1 MKELKGKREREE
13 TEKDRQSEKETD
25 RQTARQT
32 DSQTYRQSE
41 RERERERG
49 EGKRG
54 IELYRERRKDRDHS
68 TTLSRPK

>member
-1 MKELKGKREREE
+1 MNELKGKREREE

-25 RQTARQT
+25 RQTARHT
-32 DSQTYRQSE
+32 DRA

-54 IELYRERRKDRDHS
+54 IELYRERRKDRYHR
-68 TTLSRPK
+68 TTLLRPK